1 LLKLFDLAIIAV
13 ISLAAF
19 FDMEWRRIPN
29 WLILFG
35 LSVAL
40 GLNGLRGMN
49 EFYHSLIGIGV
60 GIGVLFI
67 PFAFRWIGAG
77 DVKFLGVMGAFVGPH
92 LLPRVLWYSALVAG
106 LIAILSLIIKHF
118 NMNLL
123 RHAANDFNQVLLG
136 LLTFGR
142 AQAES
147 ANAWTARNREGV
159 PWGVGIGLGTVVAYY
174 LDPAGRWAGF

>member
-1 LLKLFDLAIIAV
+1 MLKLFDLAIITV

-40 GLNGLRGMN
+40 GFSGLRGMN
-49 EFYHSLIGIGV
+49 EFYQSLLGIGV
-60 GIGVLFI
+60 GIGILFI

-77 DVKFLGVMGAFVGPH
+77 DVKLLGVMGAFVGPY
-92 LLPRVLWYSALVAG
+92 LLPRVLWYSAMVTG
-106 LIAILSLIIKHF
+106 LMALISLIFRRLNI
-118 NMNLL
+118 
-123 RHAANDFNQVLLG
+123 DFLMRASVDFKQAMLV

-142 AQAES
+142 AHARS
-147 ANAWTARNREGV
+147 ANASTALDRQGV

>member
-1 LLKLFDLAIIAV
+1 LLTLFDLAIIAV

-19 FDMEWRRIPN
+19 FDVEWRRIPN

-49 EFYHSLIGIGV
+49 EFYQSLTGIGV
-60 GIGVLFI
+60 GIGILFI

-77 DVKFLGVMGAFVGPH
+77 DVKFLGVVGAFVGPY
-92 LLPRVLWYSALVAG
+92 LLPRVLWY
-106 LIAILSLIIKHF
+106 AILITGGMAIIAVICRRLSLEF
-118 NMNLL
+118 LT
-123 RHAANDFNQVLLG
+123 RACVDFKQAMLV

-147 ANAWTARNREGV
+147 ANAGAGTKRQGV

>member
-49 EFYHSLIGIGV
+49 EFYQSLIGIGV
-60 GIGVLFI
+60 GIGILFI

-77 DVKFLGVMGAFVGPH
+77 DVKFLGVMGGFVGPY

-123 RHAANDFNQVLLG
+123 RHAAKDFNQALLS
-136 LLTFGR
+136 LLLFGR
-142 AQAES
+142 VETES
-147 ANAWTARNREGV
+147 TNPTVGKSTQGV

>member
-1 LLKLFDLAIIAV
+1 MPTLLDLAIIAV

-19 FDMEWRRIPN
+19 FDLEWRRIPN

-35 LSVAL
+35 LIAGL
-40 GLNGLRGMN
+40 GLSGLRGMN
-49 EFYHSLIGIGV
+49 EFYQSLLGMGV

-77 DVKFLGVMGAFVGPH
+77 DVKLLGVMGAFVGPY
-92 LLPRVLWYSALVAG
+92 LLPRVLWYAALVTG
-106 LIAILSLIIKHF
+106 VMAIFSVIFRRLSS
-118 NMNLL
+118 
-123 RHAANDFNQVLLG
+123 DFLMRASADFKQAMLV

-142 AQAES
+142 TQAES
-147 ANAWTARNREGV
+147 ASAWTARKRQGV

-174 LDPAGRWAGF
+174 LDPTGRWAGF

>member
-1 LLKLFDLAIIAV
+1 
-13 ISLAAF
+13 
-19 FDMEWRRIPN
+19 MEWRRIPN

-49 EFYHSLIGIGV
+49 EFYQSLLGMGV

-77 DVKFLGVMGAFVGPH
+77 DVKFLGVMGAFVGPY
-92 LLPRVLWYSALVAG
+92 LLPRVLWYAAMATGLMAL
-106 LIAILSLIIKHF
+106 LSLVSRRLSI
-118 NMNLL
+118 
-123 RHAANDFNQVLLG
+123 DFLMRASTDFKQAMLV

-147 ANAWTARNREGV
+147 ANAWAARKRQGV

-174 LDPAGRWAGF
+174 LDPTGRWAGF

>member
-1 LLKLFDLAIIAV
+1 
-13 ISLAAF
+13 
-19 FDMEWRRIPN
+19 MEWRRIPN

-49 EFYHSLIGIGV
+49 EVYQSLLGIGV

-77 DVKFLGVMGAFVGPH
+77 DVKLLGVMGAFVGPY
-92 LLPRVLWYSALVAG
+92 LLPRVLWYAAMVTGLMAL
-106 LIAILSLIIKHF
+106 LSLIF
-118 NMNLL
+118 RRLSL
-123 RHAANDFNQVLLG
+123 DFLMRASMDFKQAMLE

-147 ANAWTARNREGV
+147 ANAWTARNRQGV
-159 PWGVGIGLGTVVAYY
+159 PWGVGIGFGTVAAYY
-174 LDPAGRWAGF
+174 LDPTGRWAGF

>member
-1 LLKLFDLAIIAV
+1 LLKLFDLAIFAV

-19 FDMEWRRIPN
+19 FDIEWRRIPN

-40 GLNGLRGMN
+40 GLNGFRGMN
-49 EFYHSLIGIGV
+49 EFYQSLLGLGV

-77 DVKFLGVMGAFVGPH
+77 DVKFLSVMGAFVGPY
-92 LLPRVLWYSALVAG
+92 LLPRVLWYSI
-106 LIAILSLIIKHF
+106 LITGGMAIITVICRRLSLEF
-118 NMNLL
+118 LT
-123 RHAANDFNQVLLG
+123 RACVDFKQAVLV

-142 AQAES
+142 TQAES
-147 ANAWTARNREGV
+147 PNALTVHSRPGV

>member
-1 LLKLFDLAIIAV
+1 LFTLFDLAFIAV

-29 WLILFG
+29 WLIL
-35 LSVAL
+35 LSLIVAL
-40 GLNGLRGMN
+40 GLNGLRGMT
-49 EFYHSLIGIGV
+49 EFYQSLIGIGV
-60 GIGVLFI
+60 GIGILFI

-77 DVKFLGVMGAFVGPH
+77 DVKLLGVMGAFVGPY
-92 LLPRVLWYSALVAG
+92 LLPRVLWYSILVTGGMALITV
-106 LIAILSLIIKHF
+106 ICRRLSMGFLTRASLDLKQA
-118 NMNLL
+118 ML
-123 RHAANDFNQVLLG
+123 V

-142 AQAES
+142 VQDAS
-147 ANAWTARNREGV
+147 ANARTGTNSQGV

>member
-1 LLKLFDLAIIAV
+1 MLTLFDLAIFAV
-13 ISLAAF
+13 IGLAAF

-49 EFYHSLIGIGV
+49 EFYQSLTGIGV

-77 DVKFLGVMGAFVGPH
+77 DVKFLGVMGAFVGPY
-92 LLPRVLWYSALVAG
+92 LLPRVLWYSILITGGMAIITVICRRLSMEFLTRASLDLKQAMLV
-106 LIAILSLIIKHF
+106 
-118 NMNLL
+118 
-123 RHAANDFNQVLLG
+123 

-142 AQAES
+142 GQAES
-147 ANAWTARNREGV
+147 ANASTARSRQGV
-159 PWGVGIGLGTVVAYY
+159 PWGVGIGLGTVAAYY
-174 LDPAGRWAGF
+174 LDPMGRWAGF

>member
-1 LLKLFDLAIIAV
+1 MLTLFDLAIIAV

-35 LSVAL
+35 LSLAL

-49 EFYHSLIGIGV
+49 EFYESLIGIGV

-77 DVKFLGVMGAFVGPH
+77 DVKFLGVMGGFVGPY
-92 LLPRVLWYSALVAG
+92 LLPRVLWYSILVTGVMA
-106 LIAILSLIIKHF
+106 IIKVIHRRLSMEF
-118 NMNLL
+118 LTRACLDLKQAML
-123 RHAANDFNQVLLG
+123 V

-142 AQAES
+142 VQDAS
-147 ANAWTARNREGV
+147 ANAQTGTNRQGV
-159 PWGVGIGLGTVVAYY
+159 PWGVGIGMGTVVAYY
-174 LDPAGRWAGF
+174 LDPTGQWAGF

>member
-1 LLKLFDLAIIAV
+1 MLSLFDLAIFAV

-35 LSVAL
+35 LSLAL

-49 EFYHSLIGIGV
+49 EVYQSLLGIGV

-77 DVKFLGVMGAFVGPH
+77 DVKLLGVMGAFVGPY
-92 LLPRVLWYSALVAG
+92 LLPRVLWYSAMVTG
-106 LIAILSLIIKHF
+106 LMALLSLIF
-118 NMNLL
+118 RRLSLGFLM
-123 RHAANDFNQVLLG
+123 RASMDFKQAMLE

-147 ANAWTARNREGV
+147 ANAWTARNRQGV
-159 PWGVGIGLGTVVAYY
+159 PWGVGIGLGTVAAYY
-174 LDPAGRWAGF
+174 LDPTGRWAGF

>member
-1 LLKLFDLAIIAV
+1 MLKVFDLAIFAV

-35 LSVAL
+35 LSIAL

-49 EFYHSLIGIGV
+49 EFYQSLIGIGV

-77 DVKFLGVMGAFVGPH
+77 DVKFLGVMGAFVGPY
-92 LLPRVLWYSALVAG
+92 LLPRVLWYSI
-106 LIAILSLIIKHF
+106 LITGVMAIMTVICRRSGMELLKHASVNF
-118 NMNLL
+118 
-123 RHAANDFNQVLLG
+123 RHAMLVM
-136 LLTFGR
+136 LTFGR
-142 AQAES
+142 ARVRS
-147 ANAWTARNREGV
+147 TNTSTALNGQGV

>member
-1 LLKLFDLAIIAV
+1 LFKLFDLAIIAV

-49 EFYHSLIGIGV
+49 EFYQSLIGIGV
-60 GIGVLFI
+60 GIGILFI

-77 DVKFLGVMGAFVGPH
+77 DVKFLGVMGGFVGPY
-92 LLPRVLWYSALVAG
+92 LLPRVLWYSVLVTG
-106 LIAILSLIIKHF
+106 VMAILSLIF
-118 NMNLL
+118 RRLNVDLL
-123 RHAANDFNQVLLG
+123 RRASQDFKQAMLVF
-136 LLTFGR
+136 LTFGR
-142 AQAES
+142 VQAAS
-147 ANAWTARNREGV
+147 ANARAGTNRQGV

-174 LDPAGRWAGF
+174 LDATGRWAGF

>member
-1 LLKLFDLAIIAV
+1 MLTLFDLAIIAV

-49 EFYHSLIGIGV
+49 EFYQSLIGIGV

-77 DVKFLGVMGAFVGPH
+77 DVKFLGVMGAFVGPY
-92 LLPRVLWYSALVAG
+92 LLPRVLWYSILITGVMAIITVIRRRWSMELLKRASVNFQHVMLV
-106 LIAILSLIIKHF
+106 
-118 NMNLL
+118 
-123 RHAANDFNQVLLG
+123 

-142 AQAES
+142 AYARS
-147 ANAWTARNREGV
+147 ANASTALDRQGA

>member
-1 LLKLFDLAIIAV
+1 LFTLFDLVIIAV
-13 ISLAAF
+13 IGLAAF

-40 GLNGLRGMN
+40 GLSGLRGMN
-49 EFYHSLIGIGV
+49 EFYQSLLGIGV

-67 PFAFRWIGAG
+67 PFAFRWMGAG
-77 DVKFLGVMGAFVGPH
+77 DVKFLGVMGAFVGPY
-92 LLPRVLWYSALVAG
+92 LLPRVLWYSILITGGMAIITVICRRLSMEFLTRACVDFKQAMLV
-106 LIAILSLIIKHF
+106 
-118 NMNLL
+118 
-123 RHAANDFNQVLLG
+123 
-136 LLTFGR
+136 LLTFGW

-147 ANAWTARNREGV
+147 VNATTARSRQGV

>member
-1 LLKLFDLAIIAV
+1 
-13 ISLAAF
+13 
-19 FDMEWRRIPN
+19 MEWRRIPN

-40 GLNGLRGMN
+40 GLSGLRGMN
-49 EFYHSLIGIGV
+49 EFYQSLTGIGV
-60 GIGVLFI
+60 GIGILFI

-77 DVKFLGVMGAFVGPH
+77 DVKFLGVMGAFVGPY
-92 LLPRVLWYSALVAG
+92 LLPRVLWYSILITGVMAIITVICRRLSMQLLKRASVNLQHVMLV
-106 LIAILSLIIKHF
+106 
-118 NMNLL
+118 
-123 RHAANDFNQVLLG
+123 

-142 AQAES
+142 AHVRS
-147 ANAWTARNREGV
+147 ANAPTALNRQGV

>member
-1 LLKLFDLAIIAV
+1 MLTLFDLAIIAV

-40 GLNGLRGMN
+40 GLSGLRGMN
-49 EFYHSLIGIGV
+49 EFYQSLTGISV
-60 GIGVLFI
+60 GIGILFI

-77 DVKFLGVMGAFVGPH
+77 DVKLLGVMGAFVGPY
-92 LLPRVLWYSALVAG
+92 LLPRVLWYSILVTG
-106 LIAILSLIIKHF
+106 VMAIITVIYRRLSIEFLTRAFLDLKQA
-118 NMNLL
+118 ML
-123 RHAANDFNQVLLG
+123 V

-142 AQAES
+142 GQAAS
-147 ANAWTARNREGV
+147 ANARAEANRQGV

>member
-1 LLKLFDLAIIAV
+1 LLTLFDLAIIAV
-13 ISLAAF
+13 IGLAAF

-49 EFYHSLIGIGV
+49 EFYQSMTGIGV
-60 GIGVLFI
+60 GIGILFI
-67 PFAFRWIGAG
+67 PFTFRWIGAG
-77 DVKFLGVMGAFVGPH
+77 DVKFLGVMGGFVGPY
-92 LLPRVLWYSALVAG
+92 LLPRVLWYSILITGVMAIITVICRRLSMEFLTRACVDFKQTMLV
-106 LIAILSLIIKHF
+106 
-118 NMNLL
+118 
-123 RHAANDFNQVLLG
+123 

-142 AQAES
+142 GQAAS
-147 ANAWTARNREGV
+147 PTPGRGRTARGSV
-159 PWGVGIGLGTVVAYY
+159 GVGIGLGTVVAYY

>member
-1 LLKLFDLAIIAV
+1 LLTVFNLAIIAV
-13 ISLAAF
+13 IGLAVF

-40 GLNGLRGMN
+40 GLSGLRGMN
-49 EFYHSLIGIGV
+49 EFYLSLTGMGV
-60 GIGVLFI
+60 GIGILFI

-77 DVKFLGVMGAFVGPH
+77 DVKFLGVMGAFVGPY
-92 LLPRVLWYSALVAG
+92 LLPRVLWYSI
-106 LIAILSLIIKHF
+106 LITGGMAIITVICRRLSLEF
-118 NMNLL
+118 LT
-123 RHAANDFNQVLLG
+123 RACVDFKQAMLV
-136 LLTFGR
+136 LLTFGS
-142 AQAES
+142 AQAER
-147 ANAWTARNREGV
+147 ANASTARSQQGV

>member
-1 LLKLFDLAIIAV
+1 LLTLFDLAIIAV

-40 GLNGLRGMN
+40 GLNGFRGMN
-49 EFYHSLIGIGV
+49 ELYQSLLGIGAGIGI
-60 GIGVLFI
+60 LFI

-77 DVKFLGVMGAFVGPH
+77 DVKFLGVMGGFVGPY
-92 LLPRVLWYSALVAG
+92 LLPRVLWYSIVVTGVMAIITVIQRRLSVEFLTRASLDLKQAMLV
-106 LIAILSLIIKHF
+106 
-118 NMNLL
+118 
-123 RHAANDFNQVLLG
+123 

-142 AQAES
+142 GQAAP
-147 ANAWTARNREGV
+147 ANARAATNRQGV

>member
-1 LLKLFDLAIIAV
+1 MFTFFDLAIIAV
-13 ISLAAF
+13 IGLAAF

-40 GLNGLRGMN
+40 GLNGLRGMK
-49 EFYHSLIGIGV
+49 EFYQSLLGIGV
-60 GIGVLFI
+60 GIGILFI

-106 LIAILSLIIKHF
+106 LIAILSLMIKHF
-118 NMNLL
+118 NMNFL
-123 RHAANDFNQVLLG
+123 RHAAKDFNQALLS

-142 AQAES
+142 GQAES
-147 ANAWTARNREGV
+147 ANASTARNRQGV

-174 LDPAGRWAGF
+174 LDPVGRWAGF

>member
-1 LLKLFDLAIIAV
+1 LFTLFDLAIIAV

-40 GLNGLRGMN
+40 GLSGLRGMN
-49 EFYHSLIGIGV
+49 EIYQSLIGIGV
-60 GIGVLFI
+60 GIGVLFV

-77 DVKFLGVMGAFVGPH
+77 DVKFLGVMGAFVGPY
-92 LLPRVLWYSALVAG
+92 LLPRVLWYSVVVTG
-106 LIAILSLIIKHF
+106 VMAILSLILKRLNIDS
-118 NMNLL
+118 L
-123 RHAANDFNQVLLG
+123 RRASQDFEQAMLV

-142 AQAES
+142 GRSES
-147 ANAWTARNREGV
+147 TNAGSGTNRQGV

-174 LDPAGRWAGF
+174 LDPTGRWAGF

>member
-1 LLKLFDLAIIAV
+1 MLKLFDLAIFAV

-35 LSVAL
+35 LIAGL
-40 GLNGLRGMN
+40 GLSGVRGMN
-49 EFYHSLIGIGV
+49 ELTQSLLGIGV
-60 GIGVLFI
+60 GSGILFI

-106 LIAILSLIIKHF
+106 LIAIISLIIKHF
-118 NMNLL
+118 NMNSL
-123 RHAANDFNQVLLG
+123 RHAAKDFNQALLG
-136 LLTFGR
+136 LLLLGR
-142 AQAES
+142 VNNES
-147 ANAWTARNREGV
+147 TNLTVGHGGQGV

-174 LDPAGRWAGF
+174 LDPTGRWAGF

>member
-1 LLKLFDLAIIAV
+1 LLTLFDLAIFAV

-40 GLNGLRGMN
+40 GFSGLRGTN
-49 EFYHSLIGIGV
+49 EFYQSLFGIGV
-60 GIGVLFI
+60 GIGILFI

-77 DVKFLGVMGAFVGPH
+77 DVKFLGVMGGFVGPY
-92 LLPRVLWYSALVAG
+92 LLPRVLWYSVLVTG
-106 LIAILSLIIKHF
+106 VMAILSLIFRRLNID
-118 NMNLL
+118 LL
-123 RHAANDFNQVLLG
+123 RRASQDFKQAMLVF
-136 LLTFGR
+136 LTFGR

-147 ANAWTARNREGV
+147 ANIPTARNRQGI

>member
-1 LLKLFDLAIIAV
+1 MLTLFDLAIIAV

-35 LSVAL
+35 LCVAL

-49 EFYHSLIGIGV
+49 EFYQSMTGIGV
-60 GIGVLFI
+60 GIGVLFV

-77 DVKFLGVMGAFVGPH
+77 DVKFLGVMGAFVGPY
-92 LLPRVLWYSALVAG
+92 LLPRVLWYSVMVTGLMAL
-106 LIAILSLIIKHF
+106 ISIIF
-118 NMNLL
+118 RRLNI
-123 RHAANDFNQVLLG
+123 DFLMRASVDFKQAMLV

-147 ANAWTARNREGV
+147 ANAWTARNRQGV

-174 LDPAGRWAGF
+174 LDPTGRWAAF

>member
-1 LLKLFDLAIIAV
+1 
-13 ISLAAF
+13 
-19 FDMEWRRIPN
+19 MEWRRIPN

-40 GLNGLRGMN
+40 GINGLRGMN
-49 EFYHSLIGIGV
+49 EFYQSLTGIGV

-77 DVKFLGVMGAFVGPH
+77 DVKLLGVMGAFVGPY
-92 LLPRVLWYSALVAG
+92 LLPRVLWYSVLVTGAM
-106 LIAILSLIIKHF
+106 AIITVICRRSS
-118 NMNLL
+118 MELL
-123 RHAANDFNQVLLG
+123 QRASVNFQYVMLV

-142 AQAES
+142 AHARS
-147 ANAWTARNREGV
+147 ANASTALNRQGV

-174 LDPAGRWAGF
+174 LDPTGRWAGF